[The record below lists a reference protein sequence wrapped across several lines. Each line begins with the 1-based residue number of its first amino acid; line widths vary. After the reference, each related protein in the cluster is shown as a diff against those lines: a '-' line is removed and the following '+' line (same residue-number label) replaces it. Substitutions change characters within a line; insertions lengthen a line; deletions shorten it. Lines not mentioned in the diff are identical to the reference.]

1 MNYKKHPYYKDYVK
15 ACEQARI
22 TFANDNEAYNKCIQA
37 LNNFMENYRGI

>member
-1 MNYKKHPYYKDYVK
+1 MYNKHPYYKYYVK

-22 TFANDNEAYNKCIQA
+22 IFSNDNEAYNKCIQA